1 MDRLFEPTPPKEPV
15 KPEPTLGYRL
25 DQVLDQ
31 AWLGA
36 GALGLGAGLLAG
48 PTAGWLGTSAGL
60 VAGACAL
67 PPLALGGVAA
77 GLGVS
82 SLLGLDDDSLPALV
96 GGIVGGVGA
105 LAGGF
110 LIGHGAHGLLVS
122 AALAIPA
129 AVGAGGL
136 AALALDGRDH
146 LDAYYQHQDRLL
158 EYESAKLGYQDQ
170 LSEYQKKLAAYR
182 STLARRD
189 LDLELTDQ
197 RLVVGDVEV
206 EVSPQ

>member
-48 PTAGWLGTSAGL
+48 PTAGWLGTTSGL
-60 VAGACAL
+60 VAGALAL
-67 PPLALGGVAA
+67 PPLVLGGVAV
-77 GLGVS
+77 GLGAS
-82 SLLGLDDDSLPALV
+82 NLFGLDDDGVPAV
-96 GGIVGGVGA
+96 VGGVIGGIGA
-105 LAGGF
+105 LAGGY
-110 LIGHGAHGLLVS
+110 LIGHGAHGWLLS

-146 LDAYYQHQDRLL
+146 LEAYYQHQDRLF
-158 EYESAKLGYQDQ
+158 EYESARLGYQDQ

-182 STLARRD
+182 STLARRE